1 MAAVRQFLLRLL
13 APFRRGPSEQELARE
28 IDAHL
33 GLLEEQFMAKGMS
46 VADARL
52 AARRAFGGVEQ
63 AKERQR
69 DARSFRWIED
79 AQRDIAYAVR
89 SLRRSPGFTT
99 TAVLTLSIGIAASTT
114 IYSVTERVLLRPL
127 PFRDGGQLVR
137 VNHVDQRG
145 TRSWNY
151 NEFREWQSRSTT
163 LSGIA
168 SSAMDPQVL
177 LQVRDGMARLA
188 GGFVSFNYFDVLGAE
203 AALGRAIRAS
213 DEQTPDVVVLSDG
226 AWRRLFHADRDVIGS
241 TIEFRSGQM
250 TGRLLTVIGVLPP
263 DFPAIGMPLDFYT
276 PIVPVSGARPPTVG
290 LLARLAD
297 GVSLAAAVDEA
308 NVIGDGLRPITE
320 NSKAPASGRR
330 FQVIPLHDTL
340 AAELRPALRVLLA
353 AVAVLLLIVCANV
366 ANLLLAR
373 GNARQRE
380 IAVRLAIG
388 AGRGRIARQLL
399 AECFVITG
407 AGAVV
412 GVALAAAGLTMLRE
426 LATTGAPGIFRLA
439 YGASVIPRASEIAV
453 DFSILTIALGVSV
466 IAGLLFSVLPSIHVS
481 RGPQLQAMGTRGA
494 IGSGSDTRLRS
505 TIVVVQLTAAT
516 LLLIFA
522 GLLSRTFVSLL
533 NRDKGYDVSHALGF
547 QLVLPDGY
555 STERKAA
562 TIARLLDSLRSIPGV
577 EAAGFSYSG
586 VLLGVEDMTGTIVPP
601 GRSYEEM
608 RTDVEDKPRTR
619 AISAG
624 FLRSMGIRLIEGRDF
639 RDTDDASAPPVVAL
653 DRATARRYFG
663 EVSPVG
669 SYVDW
674 MDRSNT
680 PIRLTIIGVFD
691 NVMQG
696 SVTEPAKP
704 QFYVDYRQMI
714 GFGRQLGLRPETI
727 EQLAFGFQA
736 FSIRTAG
743 DPAAIIPDV
752 ERSIRSTDA
761 LAGIDAIMPLDRLLA
776 ASLARP
782 RFYAVMLGL
791 FAAVAGFLAAI
802 GIYGVL
808 TYSVVQRT
816 QEIGVRMALG
826 AERRQ
831 VLALVLR
838 RGLLLAAVG
847 IAIGVAGAMAG
858 ATYLQS
864 LLFGIDPRDP
874 ATFVGVAAAFATVA
888 MIASYLPARRAT
900 KVDPMVALRVD

>member
-1 MAAVRQFLLRLL
+1 MAIIRQLFLRLVTL
-13 APFRRGPSEQELARE
+13 FRSGKSERDLARE
-28 IDAHL
+28 IEAHL
-33 GLLEEQFMAKGMS
+33 GLLEEQFIAQGLTP
-46 VADARL
+46 ADAQF
-52 AARRAFGGVEQ
+52 AARRSFGGVEQ
-63 AKERQR
+63 AKEHQR
-69 DARSFRWIED
+69 DARSFRWIDD

-114 IYSVTERVLLRPL
+114 IYSVTERVLLRPM
-127 PFRDGGQLVR
+127 PFRDGGRLVR

-145 TRSWNY
+145 TRSWTY

-163 LSGIA
+163 LSGVAA
-168 SSAMDPQVL
+168 SSMDPQVL
-177 LQVRDGMARLA
+177 LQMRDGMARLA
-188 GGFVSFNYFDVLGAE
+188 GGFVSFNYFDVLGA
-203 AALGRAIRAS
+203 AAAVGRTMRAS
-213 DEQTPDVVVLSDG
+213 DEATPDVVVLSDG
-226 AWRRLFHADRDVIGS
+226 AWRRFFHADRDVIGS

-250 TGRLLTVIGVLPP
+250 TGRLLTVIGVLPS

-276 PIVPVSGARPPTVG
+276 PIVTVPGARPPTVG
-290 LLARLAD
+290 LLARLAE
-297 GVSLAAAVDEA
+297 GVSLEAAGDEA
-308 NVIGDGLRPITE
+308 IAIGEGLRPITADTRVPE
-320 NSKAPASGRR
+320 SGRR
-330 FQVIPLHDTL
+330 FQLIPLHDSL
-340 AAELRPALRVLLA
+340 AAELRPALRVLVA
-353 AVAVLLLIVCANV
+353 AVAVLLLIVCANL

-388 AGRGRIARQLL
+388 AGRGRIVRQLL

-407 AGAVV
+407 AGALV
-412 GVALAAAGLTMLRE
+412 GVALAAGGLTLLRQ
-426 LATTGAPGIFRLA
+426 LATTGAPGVFRLA
-439 YGASVIPRASEIAV
+439 YGTSVIPRAGEIAV
-453 DFSILTIALGVSV
+453 DLSILAIALAVSL

-481 RGPQLQAMGTRGA
+481 RGTQLQAMGTRGA

-533 NRDKGYDVSHALGF
+533 NRDKGYDVNHALGF
-547 QLVLPDGY
+547 QLVLPDTY
-555 STERKAA
+555 STERKVA
-562 TIARLLDSLRSIPGV
+562 TIARLLDSLRLIPGV

-601 GRSYEEM
+601 GRSLEEM
-608 RTDVEDKPRTR
+608 RTGTEEKPRSR
-619 AISAG
+619 AISTG
-624 FLRSMGIRLIEGRDF
+624 FLQSMGIRVIDGRDF
-639 RDTDDASAPPVVAL
+639 QETDDAGAPPVIAL

-663 EVSPVG
+663 DVNPIG

-674 MDRSNT
+674 FNT
-680 PIRLTIIGVFD
+680 SQVPVRLTVIGVFD

-696 SVTEPAKP
+696 SVAQSPKE

-714 GFGRQLGLRPETI
+714 GFGRQLGLRPQTI
-727 EQLAFGFQA
+727 EQLALGFYA
-736 FSIRTAG
+736 FSVRTTG

-761 LAGIDAIMPLDRLLA
+761 LAGIDAILPLDQLLA

-782 RFYAVMLGL
+782 RFYAVMLGI

-838 RGLLLAAVG
+838 RGLLLAGIG
-847 IAIGVAGAMAG
+847 IAIGVFGAMAG
-858 ATYLQS
+858 ARYLQS
-864 LLFGIDPRDP
+864 LLYGIDPRDP
-874 ATFVGVAAAFATVA
+874 ATFVAVAVAFAIVA

-900 KVDPMVALRVD
+900 KVDPMVALRVE